1 MWYSTPPFP
10 LFYSLSHS
18 WVTALFTFILRRL
31 LFALLLLLAV
41 SFFTYLIFA
50 MLPSDPAALTC
61 SKNCK
66 PEIIAANRIRLGY
79 DKPLLEQYWL
89 FLKGIFVGRDYG
101 MGQAAFSCPAPSL
114 GYSFSQH
121 ACVSTLI
128 GSTFPVTAYLSIG
141 AFVLW
146 MLIGVGLG
154 AVAALNKGK
163 WQDRF
168 ANMFTA
174 VGVSLPTFY
183 VGLLVLFSVVI
194 WLQLLPFPSYE
205 SPFVNL
211 SGFLTTMILPWVTL
225 AVLSAASYTRLTRN
239 GMLEAMNED
248 FVRLG
253 VAKGLRRPVILRR
266 YVLRSALVPIVTIAG
281 LDFAALLG
289 GAIITES
296 VFSLPG
302 MGRLAIHAVIDSDL
316 PVLVGTTMV
325 AAVFIVLANVVV
337 DISYGFLDPRVRVR

>member
-1 MWYSTPPFP
+1 MY
-10 LFYSLSHS
+10 LFI
-18 WVTALFTFILRRL
+18 ARRL
-31 LFALLLLLAV
+31 FFAVLLLLAV
-41 SFFTYLIFA
+41 SLVTYLLFSV
-50 MLPSDPAALTC
+50 LPVDPAALTC
-61 SKNCK
+61 GKNCK
-66 PEIIAANRIRLGY
+66 PELIAANRVRLGY
-79 DKPLLEQYWL
+79 DKPVLEQYWL

-114 GYSFSQH
+114 GYSFSRHQ
-121 ACVSTLI
+121 CVTTLI
-128 GSTFPVTAYLSIG
+128 GKTFPVTAYLSLG

-146 MLIGVGLG
+146 MLIGIGSG

-163 WQDRF
+163 WQDRL
-168 ANMFTA
+168 ANAFTA

-194 WLQLLPFPSYE
+194 WLGILPFPHYA
-205 SPFVNL
+205 SPFEDPIA
-211 SGFLTTMILPWVTL
+211 FFQAMILPWLTL

-253 VAKGLRRPVILRR
+253 VAKGLKRSVILRK

-296 VFSLPG
+296 VFTLPG
-302 MGRLAIHAVIDSDL
+302 MGKLSIRAVVESDL

-325 AAVFIVLANVVV
+325 AAVFIVLANVLV
-337 DISYGFLDPRVRVR
+337 DILYGVLDPRVRTK

>member
-1 MWYSTPPFP
+1 M
-10 LFYSLSHS
+10 
-18 WVTALFTFILRRL
+18 VVFIFRRL
-31 LFALLLLLAV
+31 MFAFLLLLAV
-41 SFFTYLIFA
+41 SFFTYLIFSI
-50 MLPSDPAALTC
+50 LPSDPAALTC
-61 SKNCK
+61 GKNCK
-66 PEIIAANRIRLGY
+66 PELIEANRVRLGY
-79 DKPLLEQYWL
+79 DKPLLVQYGK
-89 FLKGIFVGRDYG
+89 FLKGIVAGREYG
-101 MGQAAFSCPAPSL
+101 TGQAAFSCPAPSL

-121 ACVSTLI
+121 ECVTTLI
-128 GSTFPVTAYLSIG
+128 GKTFPVTVYLSLG

-146 MLIGVGLG
+146 MFIGISSG
-154 AVAALNKGK
+154 AIAALNKGK
-163 WQDRF
+163 WQDRL
-168 ANMFTA
+168 ANAFTA

-194 WLQLLPFPSYE
+194 WLGLLPFPHYE
-205 SPFVNL
+205 SPFDDIGAFFTAL
-211 SGFLTTMILPWVTL
+211 ILPWLTL
-225 AVLSAASYTRLTRN
+225 AILSAASYTRLTRN

-253 VAKGLRRPVILRR
+253 VAKGLTRRVILRK

-302 MGRLAIHAVIDSDL
+302 MGRMSIRAVVESDL

-337 DISYGFLDPRVRVR
+337 DIMYGVLDPRVRSK

>member
-1 MWYSTPPFP
+1 MF
-10 LFYSLSHS
+10 LFI
-18 WVTALFTFILRRL
+18 TRRLFFAMLL
-31 LFALLLLLAV
+31 LFAV
-41 SFFTYLIFA
+41 SVVTYLLFSA
-50 MLPSDPAALTC
+50 LPVDPAALTC
-61 SKNCK
+61 GKNCK
-66 PEIIAANRIRLGY
+66 PELIAANRVRLGY
-79 DKPLLEQYWL
+79 DKPLVEQYWL

-121 ACVSTLI
+121 ECVTTLI
-128 GSTFPVTAYLSIG
+128 GKTFPVTAFLSIG
-141 AFVLW
+141 AFILW
-146 MLIGVGLG
+146 MFIGVGSG
-154 AVAALNKGK
+154 AIAALNKGK
-163 WQDRF
+163 WQDRL
-168 ANMFTA
+168 ANAFTA
-174 VGVSLPTFY
+174 IGVSLPTFY

-194 WLQLLPFPSYE
+194 WLGILPFPHYE
-205 SPFVNL
+205 SPL
-211 SGFLTTMILPWVTL
+211 EDPMKFLNAMILPWVTL

-253 VAKGLRRPVILRR
+253 VAKGLTRRV
-266 YVLRSALVPIVTIAG
+266 VLRKYVMRSAMVPIVTIAG

-302 MGRLAIHAVIDSDL
+302 MGKLSIRAVVESDL

-325 AAVFIVLANVVV
+325 AAVFIVLANVIV
-337 DISYGFLDPRVRVR
+337 DISYGFLDPRVREK

>member
-1 MWYSTPPFP
+1 MLIFITRRFMFAIV
-10 LFYSLSHS
+10 LLVGVSLL
-18 WVTALFTFILRRL
+18 TYL
-31 LFALLLLLAV
+31 LFSV
-41 SFFTYLIFA
+41 
-50 MLPSDPAALTC
+50 LPTDPAALTC
-61 SKNCK
+61 GKNCK
-66 PEIIAANRIRLGY
+66 PEVIAANRVRLGY
-79 DKPLLEQYWL
+79 DKPILEQYWL

-101 MGQAAFSCPAPSL
+101 VGQAAFSCPAPSL
-114 GYSFSQH
+114 GYSFGQH
-121 ACVSTLI
+121 ECVTTLI
-128 GSTFPVTAYLSIG
+128 AKTFPVTAYLSIG

-154 AVAALNKGK
+154 SLAALKKGR

-168 ANMFTA
+168 ANAFSA
-174 VGVSLPTFY
+174 IGVSLPTFY

-194 WLQLLPFPSYE
+194 WMQLMEFPHYE
-205 SPFVNL
+205 SPFVDPAKFFT
-211 SGFLTTMILPWVTL
+211 SMILPWGTL

-253 VAKGLRRPVILRR
+253 IAKGLRRSVLLRK

-281 LDFAALLG
+281 LDFASLLG

-302 MGRLAIHAVIDSDL
+302 MGRMSIRAVVESDL
-316 PVLVGTTMV
+316 PVLVGTTLV

-337 DISYGFLDPRVRVR
+337 DIMYGVLDPRVRVK

>member
-1 MWYSTPPFP
+1 VF
-10 LFYSLSHS
+10 LFI
-18 WVTALFTFILRRL
+18 VRRL
-31 LFALLLLLAV
+31 FFAVVLLLAV
-41 SFFTYLIFA
+41 SIFTYLIFA
-50 MLPSDPAALTC
+50 MLPADPAALTC
-61 SKNCK
+61 GKNCK
-66 PEIIAANRIRLGY
+66 PDIIAANRIRLGY
-79 DKPLLEQYWL
+79 DKPLIEQYWL

-101 MGQAAFSCPAPSL
+101 TGAAAFSCSAPSL
-114 GYSFSQH
+114 GYSFGQH
-121 ACVSTLI
+121 ECVTTLI
-128 GSTFPVTAYLSIG
+128 SKTFPVTAYLSLG

-146 MLIGVGLG
+146 MVLG
-154 AVAALNKGK
+154 ISLGSIAALKKGK
-163 WQDRF
+163 WQDRLATGF
-168 ANMFTA
+168 SA

-205 SPFVNL
+205 SPFENP
-211 SGFLTTMILPWVTL
+211 GKFLTTMILPWLVL

-253 VAKGLRRPVILRR
+253 VAKGLTQRVILRK
-266 YVLRSALVPIVTIAG
+266 YVMRQALVPIVTIAG
-281 LDFAALLG
+281 LDFAGLLG

-302 MGRLAIHAVIDSDL
+302 MGKMSIRAVVDSDL

-337 DISYGFLDPRVRVR
+337 DIAYGFLDPRVRVK

>member
-1 MWYSTPPFP
+1 MF
-10 LFYSLSHS
+10 LF
-18 WVTALFTFILRRL
+18 IMRRL
-31 LFALLLLLAV
+31 FFALLLLLAV
-41 SFFTYLIFA
+41 SVVTYLLFSA
-50 MLPSDPAALTC
+50 LPVDPAALTC
-61 SKNCK
+61 GKNCK
-66 PEIIAANRIRLGY
+66 PDLIAANRVRLGY
-79 DKPLLEQYWL
+79 DKPIIEQYWL

-121 ACVSTLI
+121 ECVTTLI
-128 GSTFPVTAYLSIG
+128 GKTFPVTAFLSIG
-141 AFVLW
+141 AFILW
-146 MLIGVGLG
+146 MFIGVGSG
-154 AVAALNKGK
+154 AIAALNKGR
-163 WQDRF
+163 WQDRL
-168 ANMFTA
+168 ANTFTA
-174 VGVSLPTFY
+174 IGVSLPTFY

-194 WLQLLPFPSYE
+194 WFGILPFPHYE
-205 SPFVNL
+205 SPLEDPVK
-211 SGFLTTMILPWVTL
+211 FLNAMILPWITL

-253 VAKGLRRPVILRR
+253 VAKGLTRRV
-266 YVLRSALVPIVTIAG
+266 VLRKYVMRSAMVPIVTIAG

-302 MGRLAIHAVIDSDL
+302 MGKLSIRAVVESDL

-325 AAVFIVLANVVV
+325 AAVFIVLANVIV
-337 DISYGFLDPRVRVR
+337 DISYGFLDPRVREK

>member
-1 MWYSTPPFP
+1 ML
-10 LFYSLSHS
+10 LFI
-18 WVTALFTFILRRL
+18 TRRL
-31 LFALLLLLAV
+31 LFALMLLLAV
-41 SFFTYLIFA
+41 SLFTYLLFSI
-50 MLPSDPAALTC
+50 LPADPAALTC
-61 SKNCK
+61 GKNCK
-66 PEIIAANRIRLGY
+66 PEIIAANRVRLGY
-79 DKPLLEQYWL
+79 DKPILEQYWS

-101 MGQAAFSCPAPSL
+101 TGAAAFSCPAPSL

-121 ACVSTLI
+121 ECVTTLI
-128 GSTFPVTAYLSIG
+128 ARTFPVTAYLSIG
-141 AFVLW
+141 ALIMW
-146 MLIGVGLG
+146 MSLGIGLG
-154 AVAALNKGK
+154 SIAALKKGK
-163 WQDRF
+163 WQDKAATTF
-168 ANMFTA
+168 SA

-183 VGLLVLFSVVI
+183 IGLLVLFSFCI
-194 WLQLLPFPSYE
+194 WLQILPFPKYE
-205 SPFVNL
+205 SPFVDP
-211 SGFLTTMILPWVTL
+211 GAFLTTMILPWSTL

-253 VAKGLRRPVILRR
+253 IAKGLQRRTILRK

-302 MGRLAIHAVIDSDL
+302 MGRMSIRAVVESDL

-325 AAVFIVLANVVV
+325 AAVFIVLANVIV
-337 DISYGFLDPRVRVR
+337 DILYGVLDPRVRTK

>member
-1 MWYSTPPFP
+1 VF
-10 LFYSLSHS
+10 LFI
-18 WVTALFTFILRRL
+18 VRRL
-31 LFALLLLLAV
+31 FFAVVLLLAV
-41 SFFTYLIFA
+41 SIFTYLIFA
-50 MLPSDPAALTC
+50 MLPADPAALTC
-61 SKNCK
+61 GKNCK
-66 PEIIAANRIRLGY
+66 PDIIAANRIRLGY
-79 DKPLLEQYWL
+79 DKPLIEQYWL

-101 MGQAAFSCPAPSL
+101 TGAAAFSCSAPSL
-114 GYSFSQH
+114 GYSFGQH
-121 ACVSTLI
+121 ECVTTLI
-128 GSTFPVTAYLSIG
+128 SKTFPVTAYLSIG
-141 AFVLW
+141 AFILW
-146 MLIGVGLG
+146 MVLG
-154 AVAALNKGK
+154 ISLGSIAALKKGK
-163 WQDRF
+163 WQDRLATGF
-168 ANMFTA
+168 SA

-205 SPFVNL
+205 SPFENP
-211 SGFLTTMILPWVTL
+211 GKFLTTMILPWLVL

-253 VAKGLRRPVILRR
+253 VAKGLTQRVILRK
-266 YVLRSALVPIVTIAG
+266 YVMRQALVPIVTIAG
-281 LDFAALLG
+281 LDFAGLLG

-302 MGRLAIHAVIDSDL
+302 MGKMSIRAVVDSDL

-337 DISYGFLDPRVRVR
+337 DIAYGFLDPRVRVK

>member
-1 MWYSTPPFP
+1 MF
-10 LFYSLSHS
+10 LFI
-18 WVTALFTFILRRL
+18 TRRL
-31 LFALLLLLAV
+31 FFALLLLFAV
-41 SFFTYLIFA
+41 SVVTYLLFSA
-50 MLPSDPAALTC
+50 LPVDPAALTC
-61 SKNCK
+61 GKNCK
-66 PEIIAANRIRLGY
+66 PELIAANRVRLGY
-79 DKPLLEQYWL
+79 DKPLVEQYWL

-121 ACVSTLI
+121 ECVTTLI
-128 GSTFPVTAYLSIG
+128 GKTFPVTAFLSIG
-141 AFVLW
+141 AFILW
-146 MLIGVGLG
+146 MFIGVGSG
-154 AVAALNKGK
+154 AIAALNKGK
-163 WQDRF
+163 WQDRL
-168 ANMFTA
+168 ANSFTA
-174 VGVSLPTFY
+174 IGVSLPTFY

-194 WLQLLPFPSYE
+194 WLGILPFPHYE
-205 SPFVNL
+205 SPLEDPVK
-211 SGFLTTMILPWVTL
+211 FLNAMILPWVTL

-253 VAKGLRRPVILRR
+253 VAKGLTRRV
-266 YVLRSALVPIVTIAG
+266 VLRKYVMRSAMVPIVTIAG

-302 MGRLAIHAVIDSDL
+302 MGKLSIRAVVESDL

-325 AAVFIVLANVVV
+325 AAVFIVLANVIV
-337 DISYGFLDPRVRVR
+337 DISYGFLDPRVREK

>member
-1 MWYSTPPFP
+1 M
-10 LFYSLSHS
+10 
-18 WVTALFTFILRRL
+18 
-31 LFALLLLLAV
+31 LLLVV
-41 SFFTYLIFA
+41 SLFTYLLFSI
-50 MLPSDPAALTC
+50 LPADPAALTC
-61 SKNCK
+61 GKNCK
-66 PEIIAANRIRLGY
+66 PEIIAANRVRLGY
-79 DKPLLEQYWL
+79 DKPILEQYWS

-101 MGQAAFSCPAPSL
+101 TGAAAFSCPAPSL

-121 ACVSTLI
+121 ECVTTLI
-128 GSTFPVTAYLSIG
+128 ARTFPVTAYLSIG
-141 AFVLW
+141 ALIMW
-146 MLIGVGLG
+146 MSLGIGLG
-154 AVAALNKGK
+154 SIAALKKGK
-163 WQDRF
+163 WQDKAATTF
-168 ANMFTA
+168 SA

-183 VGLLVLFSVVI
+183 IGLLVLFSFCI
-194 WLQLLPFPSYE
+194 WLQILPFPKYE
-205 SPFVNL
+205 SPFVDP
-211 SGFLTTMILPWVTL
+211 GAFLTTMILPWSTL

-253 VAKGLRRPVILRR
+253 IAKGLQRRTILRK

-302 MGRLAIHAVIDSDL
+302 MGRMSIRAVVESDL

-325 AAVFIVLANVVV
+325 AAVFIVLANVIV
-337 DISYGFLDPRVRVR
+337 DILYGVLDPRVRTK